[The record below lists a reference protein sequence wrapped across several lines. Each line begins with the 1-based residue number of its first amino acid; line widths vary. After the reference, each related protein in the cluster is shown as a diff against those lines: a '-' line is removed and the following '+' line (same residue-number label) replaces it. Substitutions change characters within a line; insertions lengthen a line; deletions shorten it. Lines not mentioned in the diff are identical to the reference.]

1 LLPITDYIVRILDGR
16 IDAQG
21 TPGELRDSG
30 ELNGLIAI
38 EGAEA
43 AAEEPVTS
51 SSSSQDQE
59 VKVVDETEEPNKKE
73 KKKRGPGKKLV
84 QGNLACTS

>member
-30 ELNGLIAI
+30 EQ
-38 EGAEA
+38 A

-51 SSSSQDQE
+51 SSSRQDQE